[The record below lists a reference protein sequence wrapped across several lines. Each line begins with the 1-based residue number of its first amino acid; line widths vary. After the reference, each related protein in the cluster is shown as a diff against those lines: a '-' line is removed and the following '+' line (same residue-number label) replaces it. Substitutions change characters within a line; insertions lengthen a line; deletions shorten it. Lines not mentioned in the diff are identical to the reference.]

1 MYIVICAIFYIC
13 FYFYTF
19 YTFLQ
24 LQILIIED
32 DGVINQMN

>member
-1 MYIVICAIFYIC
+1 MYIVICTIFYIC
-13 FYFYTF
+13 FYFYTS